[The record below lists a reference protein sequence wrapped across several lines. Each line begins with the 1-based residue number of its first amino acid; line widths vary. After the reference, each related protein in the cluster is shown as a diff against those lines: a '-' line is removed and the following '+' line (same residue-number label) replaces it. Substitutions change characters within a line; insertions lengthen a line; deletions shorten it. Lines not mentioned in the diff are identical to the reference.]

1 MNARLIA
8 ATIAIAIAAFGC
20 SEQRAPSGR
29 GADCTCAGEPVVD
42 AALLAFLS
50 KARAAHHQADLAET
64 AGDLPRALGA
74 LEALIAGPRPTA
86 RGALPPEAAEVLAD
100 THARVADLRSK
111 SGAFAAARRD
121 VEQGLTLA
129 ARPTHFRGHLFEI
142 LGVVHEREAQALEAK
157 GDLPRAAEAKSRAL
171 DAFET
176 AIKIQ
181 DQVIDD
187 ALSGGTIDK
196 RDGG

>member
-1 MNARLIA
+1 MKARMVGLA
-8 ATIAIAIAAFGC
+8 LALAIAGC
-20 SEQRAPSGR
+20 GGDRVPAGPR
-29 GADCTCAGEPVVD
+29 GECTCAGEPVVD

-64 AGDLPRALGA
+64 AGDLPRAQKA
-74 LEALIAGPRPTA
+74 LDALLAGPRPSA

-100 THARVADLRSK
+100 TCARAADLRSK
-111 SGAFAAARRD
+111 ADAFDDARRD

-129 ARPTHFRGHLFEI
+129 SKPTHFRGHLFEI
-142 LGVVHEREAQALEAK
+142 LGVVYEREARALEAK
-157 GDLPRAAEAKSRAL
+157 GEKGRAAEAKAKAL

-181 DQVIDD
+181 DQVIDE
-187 ALSGGTIDK
+187 ALSGGSRHK